1 MNNEKTTEKTTQVTV
16 KTDEPDAIDRSQY
29 KDGLGKTV
37 AEGIGKAVS
46 YPVGVTGNLMTNVNA
61 VEASVNP
68 GKAMGQSML
77 VGIIG
82 FIGSLLLG
90 NGLLGSLG
98 IGLGCGVMG
107 QEIKTMTGNL
117 IDTAK
122 GNESIGGRKFLTTA
136 IPLLISMVLSSK
148 LGPAKAIFTTVL
160 GGALGS
166 RLSNKFMGSGL
177 GERYYG
183 NEYVSNNKPQDGNV
197 KSSDDVSQKKQAE
210 ELERGRSA
218 RPDIAQEN
226 HSTGEDTHK
235 NRQKEEL
242 RAVRDSLGREQ
253 QLSETESADQTH
265 KSSKSL
271 KL

>member
-1 MNNEKTTEKTTQVTV
+1 MDNEKTTEKTTQAAV
-16 KTDEPDAIDRSQY
+16 KSDKPEAIDRSQD
-29 KDGLGKTV
+29 KDGMGKTV

-98 IGLGCGVMG
+98 IGLGCGIMG

-117 IDTAK
+117 IDTVK

-136 IPLLISMVLSSK
+136 IPLLLSMVLSSK

-183 NEYVSNNKPQDGNV
+183 NEYVNKSQDGNV
-197 KSSDDVSQKKQAE
+197 KSIDDVSQKKQAE

-218 RPDIAQEN
+218 RPDIIQEN
-226 HSTGEDTHK
+226 HSIGEDTHK
-235 NRQKEEL
+235 DRQKEEL

-253 QLSETESADQTH
+253 QPSETESADQTH